1 MDVKALAKSKRDHT
15 RQHNKK
21 YHGNPKLK
29 VQPHSSFSS
38 SVPNQNDDAKEPFR
52 KQQAIEKKTNRS
64 GSSALPGNWDRYEEE
79 DSDSVP
85 ESSSKTL
92 DVLVPKSK
100 GADFR
105 HLVAEAQSHADKTLE
120 DFNEVLPWEFGV
132 GLSSILSVRGEGIV
146 SWDGDDNFVVHDKT
160 IANQEASLISLNL
173 HAIAQ
178 KLAKVDLS
186 KRLFI
191 EPDLLPSELRVEDS
205 AVSNKEEPELD
216 KQETVVDHELAKRMS
231 KELNVDDSAAD
242 QFTSSSSC
250 SSSHT
255 TSISALS
262 DDIRVPVNNDTVGKH
277 STFEAAAELELDML
291 LDTLDESKSNA
302 SFTAPFRVSS
312 KEHPEISIKEPVS
325 ARIASITASLDD
337 ALDDLLEETSTL
349 TKPNVLS
356 RPQEEKPVNPSVL
369 SSQSLNKSKVVD
381 DFDSWFDTL

>member
-21 YHGNPKLK
+21 YHGNQKLK
-29 VQPHSSFSS
+29 VQSQSSFPS
-38 SVPNQNDDAKEPFR
+38 SVPNQDDAKEPFA

-64 GSSALPGNWDRYEEE
+64 RSQALPGNWDRYEEE

-92 DVLVPKSK
+92 DVVVPKSK

-105 HLVAEAQSHADKTLE
+105 HLVAEAQSHADKTLD

-132 GLSSILSVRGEGIV
+132 GLSSILSARGEGIV
-146 SWDGDDNFVVHDKT
+146 SWDGDDNFVVQDKT

-191 EPDLLPSELRVEDS
+191 EPDLLPSELRVEDL
-205 AVSNKEEPELD
+205 AVGSEELEPDE
-216 KQETVVDHELAKRMS
+216 QETAVDHELSKRMS
-231 KELNVDDSAAD
+231 KELNIDDSAAD

-250 SSSHT
+250 SSSHIA
-255 TSISALS
+255 SISALS
-262 DDIRVPVNNDTVGKH
+262 DDILVPVNVGKH
-277 STFEAAAELELDML
+277 TTIEAAAELELDML

-302 SFTAPFRVSS
+302 SFTAPVGVSS
-312 KEHPEISIKEPVS
+312 KEHPQISIKEPVS
-325 ARIASITASLDD
+325 TRIASITASLDD

-349 TKPNVLS
+349 MKPNVLS
-356 RPQEEKPVNPSVL
+356 WPREEKPINPSML
-369 SSQSLNKSKVVD
+369 SSQSQNKSKVAAD